1 MPDSEL
7 EDLTQVLVL
16 AFQALQKANELPV
29 YLSAKAREI
38 NASNIH
44 KLMEEKAKDGAAL
57 MQLMHASLRAKVC
70 SDADLKNKES
80 FLAFIEE
87 NRIFMDR
94 VKDPNFKLILDR
106 FSAAHKLAVSLSE
119 IVDEITENERL
130 KDKAVVS
137 PRF

>member
-44 KLMEEKAKDGAAL
+44 KLMDEKSKDGIAL
-57 MQLMHASLRAKVC
+57 MQLMHASLRSKVC
-70 SDADLKNKES
+70 SEGDLKSKES

-87 NRIFMDR
+87 NKRFLDR
-94 VKDPNFKLILDR
+94 VKDTNFKLILER
-106 FSAAHKLAVSLSE
+106 FLAAHKLAVSLSQ

-130 KDKAVVS
+130 KDKSVVAKY
-137 PRF
+137 